1 MSLMRMDGLK
11 IPEQEAVGTIVLP
24 EQRSVHRLN
33 KDERNPGAAHS
44 CVQHYWHIILGSAGR
59 CCC

>member
-24 EQRSVHRLN
+24 EQRSVHMLRYVCRMYMRVH
-33 KDERNPGAAHS
+33 ERAR
-44 CVQHYWHIILGSAGR
+44 V
-59 CCC
+59 

>member
-11 IPEQEAVGTIVLP
+11 IPEQETVGTIVLL
-24 EQRSVHRLN
+24 EQRSVHMLN

-44 CVQHYWHIILGSAGR
+44 CVQHSHIIRGSAG
-59 CCC
+59 CCCC